1 MTVKKE
7 QSNFVKT
14 MQGFNS
20 QALRLQ
26 MSLKRQNMML
36 FDVYTVLQRRQK
48 ASDSILAEATN
59 LQATVQNHL
68 GPESTASSSHPV
80 SKSNVIGADHA
91 ETATLRIALSRSRE
105 EVVLYKGQCIRTP
118 MGEASVLSIM
128 PGVEKVVLQ
137 LSFGRM
143 YVTVRQMVVW
153 GRDKRLNQLDELL
166 AVDSLRQRWTALHS
180 TGGLFVPSDIRNAIQ
195 DLAGQGEDEPAT
207 DGDEDSANDDTNTV
221 DAIDEINS
229 ILELKRNGTLAEA
242 CSEQSALPMQVE
254 QASSSAASASASAC
268 NGTSSVCIP
277 SSTARCA
284 AENPSW
290 GDYTFPLK
298 GYSSEATSTSISS
311 ATSSSSSSS
320 SAAGPLSRQALKNI
334 LSLQGIEDCQD
345 LSASSALP
353 YILSPPGTAFNF
365 SFFHLFDRYHSFVTL
380 LSTECVCPVLSC
392 AVLSCPVLSC
402 PVLSCPVLS
411 CPVLSCPVLS
421 CPVPYRTY
429 TYLSYIAY
437 HVHELEIGSCDK
449 FCYVTDTS

>member
-59 LQATVQNHL
+59 LQATFQNHL
-68 GPESTASSSHPV
+68 GPESNAFSSRPV
-80 SKSNVIGADHA
+80 SKSKVIGAEHA
-91 ETATLRIALSRSRE
+91 ETATLRIALSRSGE
-105 EVVLYKGQCIRTP
+105 EVVLYKGQCVRTP

-153 GRDKRLNQLDELL
+153 GRDKRLNQLDDLL
-166 AVDSLRQRWTALHS
+166 AVDSLRQRWIALHS

-207 DGDEDSANDDTNTV
+207 DGDEDSANDDTNTI
-221 DAIDEINS
+221 DAIEDINS
-229 ILELKRNGTLAEA
+229 TADLKRNSTLAEV

-254 QASSSAASASASAC
+254 HASSSSSSVAAAVSTFAC
-268 NGTSSVCIP
+268 NGASSAGVS

-290 GDYTFPLK
+290 GDFTFPLK
-298 GYSSEATSTSISS
+298 GYPSEATSISTSSSS
-311 ATSSSSSSS
+311 ATSSA

-334 LSLQGIEDCQD
+334 LSVQGIEDCQD
-345 LSASSALP
+345 LTASSALP
-353 YILSPPGTAFNF
+353 YILIPPGSTINSLPLIA
-365 SFFHLFDRYHSFVTL
+365 SI
-380 LSTECVCPVLSC
+380 LSTV
-392 AVLSCPVLSC
+392 
-402 PVLSCPVLS
+402 
-411 CPVLSCPVLS
+411 
-421 CPVPYRTY
+421 
-429 TYLSYIAY
+429 
-437 HVHELEIGSCDK
+437 
-449 FCYVTDTS
+449 

>member
-68 GPESTASSSHPV
+68 GLESSASSSRPV
-80 SKSNVIGADHA
+80 SKSNVIDAEHA

-105 EVVLYKGQCIRTP
+105 EVVLYKGQCVRTP

-153 GRDKRLNQLDELL
+153 GRDKRLNQIDELL
-166 AVDSLRQRWTALHS
+166 AVDSLRHRWTALHS

-207 DGDEDSANDDTNTV
+207 DGDEDSANDDTNTI
-221 DAIDEINS
+221 DAIDDINS
-229 ILELKRNGTLAEA
+229 ILDLKRSNTLTEG

-254 QASSSAASASASAC
+254 QASSSSSASASASAC
-268 NGTSSVCIP
+268 NGASSAGIP
-277 SSTARCA
+277 SSTARCPA
-284 AENPSW
+284 ANPSW
-290 GDYTFPLK
+290 GDCTFPLK
-298 GYSSEATSTSISS
+298 GGPSEATSTSTSTSS
-311 ATSSSSSSS
+311 A

-345 LSASSALP
+345 LTASSALP
-353 YILSPPGTAFNF
+353 YILIPPGTTTNSLLLCV
-365 SFFHLFDRYHSFVTL
+365 SFYH
-380 LSTECVCPVLSC
+380 P
-392 AVLSCPVLSC
+392 
-402 PVLSCPVLS
+402 
-411 CPVLSCPVLS
+411 
-421 CPVPYRTY
+421 R
-429 TYLSYIAY
+429 I
-437 HVHELEIGSCDK
+437 I
-449 FCYVTDTS
+449 

>member
-48 ASDSILAEATN
+48 ASDSILAEVTN

-68 GPESTASSSHPV
+68 GPESTASPSRPV
-80 SKSNVIGADHA
+80 SKSNVIDAEHA

-105 EVVLYKGQCIRTP
+105 EVVLYKGQCVRTP

-143 YVTVRQMVVW
+143 HVTVRQMVVW
-153 GRDKRLNQLDELL
+153 GRDKRLNQIDELL

-207 DGDEDSANDDTNTV
+207 DGDEDSANDDTNTI
-221 DAIDEINS
+221 DAIDDINS
-229 ILELKRNGTLAEA
+229 ILDLKRNSNLPEG
-242 CSEQSALPMQVE
+242 CSEQSALPMQDG
-254 QASSSAASASASAC
+254 QASSSSSSASASAC
-268 NGTSSVCIP
+268 NGASGAGVP
-277 SSTARCA
+277 SLTARCA
-284 AENPSW
+284 AVNPSW
-290 GDYTFPLK
+290 SDYTFPLN
-298 GYSSEATSTSISS
+298 GGPSEATSTSSSTSTSS
-311 ATSSSSSSS
+311 ATASA

-334 LSLQGIEDCQD
+334 LSLRGIEDCQD
-345 LSASSALP
+345 LTASSALP
-353 YILSPPGTAFNF
+353 YILIPPGTATNSPLLFV
-365 SFFHLFDRYHSFVTL
+365 SLLLPTKHL
-380 LSTECVCPVLSC
+380 
-392 AVLSCPVLSC
+392 
-402 PVLSCPVLS
+402 
-411 CPVLSCPVLS
+411 
-421 CPVPYRTY
+421 
-429 TYLSYIAY
+429 I
-437 HVHELEIGSCDK
+437 
-449 FCYVTDTS
+449 